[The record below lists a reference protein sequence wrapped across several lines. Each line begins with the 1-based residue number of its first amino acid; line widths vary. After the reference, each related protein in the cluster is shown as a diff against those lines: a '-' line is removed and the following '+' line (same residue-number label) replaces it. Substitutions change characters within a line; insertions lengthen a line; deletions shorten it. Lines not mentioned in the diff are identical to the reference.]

1 MSKVMFE
8 EQHEPRLMI
17 SLRGSVRR
25 QLTASV
31 LIHTVAAQLMIAFT
45 EAALGFDVLA
55 YLMVRERLAE
65 VACWSLV
72 AAVGFATITALA
84 GAIMRRRYRGRHK
97 ETRAFLRAHMW
108 FGILFY
114 GLLVAMM
121 VWRIAIRASAEPM
134 VDLIYLFALLGLSL
148 VMIFQVYLGGEV
160 SYHFVAEREPIPLTP
175 KINKAASQQTNQLI
189 GIARER

>member
-1 MSKVMFE
+1 MSKAMFE
-8 EQHEPRLMI
+8 EQHDPRLMI

-25 QLTASV
+25 QLTTSV
-31 LIHTVAAQLMIAFT
+31 FIHTIAAQLMIAFT

-55 YLMVRERLAE
+55 YLMVRQRLAE

-84 GAIMRRRYRGRHK
+84 GAVMRRRYRGRQK

-114 GLLVAMM
+114 GLLVAIM
-121 VWRIAIRASAEPM
+121 VWRMGIRASGEPT
-134 VDLIYLFALLGLSL
+134 VDLLYLFTLLGVSL

-175 KINKAASQQTNQLI
+175 KINKAASQQPNPLL
-189 GIARER
+189 GMARER

>member
-1 MSKVMFE
+1 MV
-8 EQHEPRLMI
+8 

-25 QLTASV
+25 QLTTSV
-31 LIHTVAAQLMIAFT
+31 FIHTIAAQLMIVFT

-84 GAIMRRRYRGRHK
+84 GAVMRRRYRGRQK

-114 GLLVAMM
+114 ALLVAIT
-121 VWRIAIRASAEPM
+121 VWRITIWASAEPM
-134 VDLIYLFALLGLSL
+134 VDLIYLFTLLGVSL
-148 VMIFQVYLGGEV
+148 AMIFQIYLGGEV

-175 KINKAASQQTNQLI
+175 KVKKTTPRQANELL
-189 GIARER
+189 GMARER